1 MRTVVVTAAL
11 AIALGS
17 ASRANAQSQSPP
29 VSSVGTSVPS
39 GAVSTGP
46 TLWGI
51 LPWGGIGIGG
61 RFMLPLSLPPLL
73 TNGPVHDSWALEFGA
88 DLLHWSYGYAGF
100 AHDYSWTEVLPVVGG
115 MWNVWFNEHIAA
127 YPKLEL
133 GYAFGWFSNW
143 DYPGSRPTY
152 GGFFWDIALGAMYKL
167 NNGITLRAE
176 AGYAGLKLGAGWL
189 F

>member
-1 MRTVVVTAAL
+1 MRPMLFAL
-11 AIALGS
+11 ALATTLGS
-17 ASRANAQSQSPP
+17 AASAGAQTQPP
-29 VSSVGTSVPS
+29 STLETTVQPTHG
-39 GAVSTGP
+39 STGP

-61 RFMLPLSLPPLL
+61 RFMLPLGIQPVIKNSQ
-73 TNGPVHDSWALEFGA
+73 VHDSFALEFGA
-88 DLLHWSYGYAGF
+88 DVLHWSYGYLG
-100 AHDYSWTEVLPVVGG
+100 AHDYGWTEVLPVVGG
-115 MWNVWFNEHIAA
+115 MWNIWLNEHFGG

-143 DYPGSRPTY
+143 DYAGARPTY
-152 GGFFWDIALGAMYKL
+152 GGFFWDVALGAMYKMD
-167 NNGITLRAE
+167 NGITLRAE